1 MKNLSFLI
9 VLFMAGIL
17 IVSSCNKDEETFGPP
32 TLDFK
37 GGGDYVFENSEI
49 AVNTLFTVGITAVAN
64 AESNKKLTTIRLT
77 RTMNNTTFLDT
88 TLNIND
94 TQYNMDFQFN
104 AQSAGSEEVIAF
116 TITDDAGQTAEKS
129 LTLTYVTTGTSV
141 TKNTDVLMGSHN
153 DDNGSFYSTVNKL
166 VYNIA
171 DATANQS
178 DIDFLFYLG
187 AANGSTIASP
197 ADEDANSVYAISD
210 WTTKN
215 ATMFATTSITAD
227 EFDAIGDIYDFP
239 AFTGDISGITNL
251 ESGNV
256 IMFKTVAD
264 KLGLIKVNQI
274 NGRGDHI
281 SLDVIIAE

>member
-37 GGGDYVFENSEI
+37 SGVDYVFEDSDI
-49 AVNTLFTVGITAVAN
+49 AVNTLFKIGIVASAN
-64 AESNKKLTTIRLT
+64 AESNKELKTLRLT
-77 RTMNNTTFLDT
+77 RTIDNNTFIDT
-88 TLNIND
+88 TLTINQV
-94 TQYNMDFQFN
+94 QYNADFQFN

-153 DDNGSFYSTVNKL
+153 DDNGSFYSTANKL

-171 DATANQS
+171 DATANQT

-187 AANGSTIASP
+187 ATNGSTIASP
-197 ADEDANSVYAISD
+197 ADADANNVYAIGD

-215 ATMFATTSITAD
+215 ETMFATTNITAD
-227 EFDAIGDIYDFP
+227 EFDAIGDVFDFP
-239 AFTGDISGITNL
+239 AFTGDMSGITNL
-251 ESGNV
+251 ESGDV
-256 IMFKTVAD
+256 IMFKTVTD
-264 KLGLIKVNQI
+264 KLGLIKINQI
-274 NGRGDHI
+274 NGRGDHV
-281 SLDVIIAE
+281 SLDVIVAE